1 MGVLTLLL
9 GLAAVQAAAVR
20 GKEEMSEN
28 PIRRIVNLLQMMA
41 KEIEEDGEKDEEM
54 HEKYMCYCET
64 NSKKLSDGI
73 AALEA
78 EIPQIEASIKEAL
91 GAKAQLE
98 ADLAKHKKDREDAK
112 TAIDSATKQREKE
125 NAAFVDESTES
136 KANIAACKKAIDAIT
151 AGMAGSFLQSD
162 AAGALRKLIL
172 ARDSLDRYT
181 RNMLTEFLSTSTST
195 GYAPASGEIVG
206 ILKQLLEDMEKEL
219 ADMTEE
225 ENSAQTE
232 FDALVAAKEKEI
244 QAATEAIEIKM
255 EKNGEV
261 AVKIVNLKNDLEDA
275 QDALGED
282 QKFVAELKKGCA
294 TAEKDYE
301 SRKAGR
307 AEEAVAVA
315 ETIKILNDDDALDL
329 FKKTLPSPALLQMT
343 QTSRNVRDEALAAF
357 GDLKDQKHS
366 TQLGMIQLALMGK
379 KAGFEKI
386 IKMIDDM
393 VVLLQEEQKED
404 EKQKEW
410 CETEFDTSEDKEG
423 ELKRKIAGLEAS
435 IAEMKE
441 GIATLKDDIKALS
454 DGIVALDKSVA
465 EATETRK
472 AENAEFTTVK
482 AQNNAAVQLLGVAEN
497 RLNKFYNPA
506 AYNPPQR
513 RELTEEERIY
523 VQSGGADPRDAE
535 EAAAAQTGIAGTGI
549 TAFSQEGVAPPP
561 PPAQGAYKKKDAGGP
576 TALIKKLTNDLKMEM
591 QANDMEE
598 KNAQED
604 YEELMADS
612 AEKRAGDSKTITE
625 KEAQKAGLEG
635 DLDQATKDHKG
646 ATGDLLALGEY
657 IAQLHGSCDFLLENF
672 DVRREARSGE
682 IDAIKKAKAVLSGAD
697 YSFVQVSS
705 FLQRKPHQHKAAHF
719 RPPRS
724 SGRHPFAFNLSP
736 RVH

>member
-9 GLAAVQAAAVR
+9 GLAAVQAAALR

-64 NSKKLSDGI
+64 NSKKLADGI
-73 AALEA
+73 AELEA
-78 EIPQIEASIKEAL
+78 KIPQIEASIKEAL
-91 GAKAQLE
+91 GSKAQLE
-98 ADLAKHKKDREDAK
+98 ADLAKHKQDREDAK
-112 TAIDSATKQREKE
+112 AAIASATAQREKE
-125 NAAFVDESTES
+125 NGAFEEESTES
-136 KANIAACKKAIDAIT
+136 KANIAACKKAITAIVN
-151 AGMAGSFLQSD
+151 GMSGSFLQSD
-162 AAGALRKLIL
+162 AAGALRKLVL
-172 ARDSLDRYT
+172 ARESMDQYT
-181 RNMLTEFLSTSTST
+181 RSTLTEFLSTST

-219 ADMTEE
+219 ADATSE
-225 ENSAQTE
+225 ENAAQAE
-232 FDALVAAKEKEI
+232 FEALVSAKEKEI
-244 QAATEAIEIKM
+244 QAATEAIESKT

-261 AVKIVNLKNDLEDA
+261 AVKIVNLKNDLADA

-294 TAEKDYE
+294 NAGKEYE
-301 SRKAGR
+301 ERKANR
-307 AEEAVAVA
+307 AQEAVAIS

-343 QTSRNVRDEALAAF
+343 TKDRDVRDEALSAF
-357 GDLKDQKHS
+357 QDLKDKQHS
-366 TQLGMIQLALMGK
+366 SQLGLIQLALMGK

-393 VVLLQEEQKED
+393 VVLLQQEQKDD
-404 EKQKEW
+404 ETQKKW

-423 ELKRKIAGLEAS
+423 ELKRKIAGLDAA
-435 IAEMKE
+435 IAEMSE
-441 GIATLKDDIKALS
+441 GIATLKDDIAALKT
-454 DGIVALDKSVA
+454 GIADLDKSVA

-472 AENAEFTTVK
+472 AEHAEFTTVS

-523 VQSGGADPRDAE
+523 VNSGGVDPRDAE

-549 TAFSQEGVAPPP
+549 TVFGQVAPPP
-561 PPAQGAYKKKDAGGP
+561 PPATAEAFKKKDAGGP
-576 TALIKKLTNDLKMEM
+576 TALIQKLTNDLKMEM
-591 QANDMEE
+591 QANEMDE
-598 KNAQED
+598 KTAQED
-604 YEELMADS
+604 YEEFMADS
-612 AEKRAGDSKTITE
+612 AEKRATDSKTITE

-635 DLDQATKDHKG
+635 DLDQAKKDNK
-646 ATGDLLALGEY
+646 AAAKDLLALGEY

-697 YSFVQVSS
+697 YSLVQVNA
-705 FLQRKPHQHKAAHF
+705 FLQPRHHRHSILPKRHRSNLLTLAPH
-719 RPPRS
+719 
-724 SGRHPFAFNLSP
+724 
-736 RVH
+736 